1 MGRRDSSTGEP
12 SFWGLARSFLHG
24 WCPRV
29 RGMSPKTVEAYRISL
44 ECAIGFLAASG
55 RNRPDISF
63 DDFERKML
71 KAWMTWMREEMSYSP
86 KTIGLRLTAVKS
98 FLGFCAGEDAT
109 LVALYQGAKTLRAPA
124 SPRKPIE
131 YLQPDETAAILNAPD
146 GTTAKSRRNRALLV
160 MLYETAAR
168 VSEITGLGL
177 GDVVLSKPAHATLL
191 GKGSKARVVPLGD
204 ECVGHLRV
212 YLDEFHP
219 GAMGKEPSRPLF
231 YSLHDGTPHALSTDA
246 VARVLR
252 QAGAIAH
259 ESVPSIPNKLHC
271 HLFRKTRA
279 MDLYR
284 VGVPLPLIMQMLG
297 HESMSTTSSFYAF
310 ATVDMMRKAIEDS
323 CPSVL
328 EKQSGWLTDE
338 KKEALYSLR

>member
-1 MGRRDSSTGEP
+1 MSKRDSSTGEP
-12 SFWGLARSFLHG
+12 SFWGLARSFLHD

-44 ECAIGFLAASG
+44 ECAIGFFAASG
-55 RNRPDISF
+55 KNRPDINF

-71 KAWMTWMREEMSYSP
+71 KAWITWMREEMSYSP
-86 KTIGLRLTAVKS
+86 KTIELRLTAVKS

-109 LVALYQGAKTLRAPA
+109 LVALYQGAETLKAPS
-124 SPRKPIE
+124 SPKKPIE
-131 YLQPDETAAILNAPD
+131 YLEPDETAAILAAFD
-146 GTTAKSRRNRALLV
+146 GSTAKSRRNRALLV
-160 MLYETAAR
+160 TLYETAAR

-177 GDVVLSKPAHATLL
+177 GDVILSKPAHVTLL
-191 GKGSKARVVPLGD
+191 GKGSKTRVVPLGD
-204 ECVGHLRV
+204 KCVEHLRV

-219 GAMGKEPSRPLF
+219 EPTDRKPSRPLF
-231 YSLHDGTPHALSTDA
+231 YSLHDGMPHALSTDA
-246 VARVLR
+246 VARVLK
-252 QAGAIAH
+252 QAGVIAR
-259 ESVPSIPNKLHC
+259 ESVPSIPDKLHC

-279 MDLYR
+279 MDLYKA
-284 VGVPLPLIMQMLG
+284 GVPLPLIMQMLG

-310 ATVDMMRKAIEDS
+310 ATVDMMQKAIESS